1 MNDFTNRTALVTGGG
16 SGIGRAC
23 AFAFAR
29 AGARVIVADLNSA
42 SAIETAGMIGQESS
56 RRGAHGRPVTPLSF
70 NVSDEGAACA
80 ALDPLLEQE
89 DVHIL
94 VNSAGIG
101 STVAFLQTELS
112 LLDRMF
118 AVNFRGTFICSQLV
132 ARAMVRRGVAGSIVN
147 LGSASGARGNA
158 GRAAYGATKAA
169 VVNLTQ
175 VMAVELAAHGI
186 RVNAVAPGPIE
197 TPLVDASH
205 THEVRQGWLREL
217 PIARYGRVEEVASGV
232 LYLASEQA
240 AYVSGHVLHVDG
252 GFQAAGIM
260 MY

>member
-1 MNDFTNRTALVTGGG
+1 MSDFTNRTAIVTGGG

-23 AFAFAR
+23 ALALAQ
-29 AGARVIVADLNSA
+29 AGARVIVADVHSA
-42 SAIETAGMIGQESS
+42 SAIETARMIEQVSA
-56 RRGAHGRPVTPLSF
+56 RRGSHGRHAMAL
-70 NVSDEGAACA
+70 NLDVSDEKATYA
-80 ALDPLLEQE
+80 ALDPVLERE

-101 STVAFLQTELS
+101 STSAFLQTELS

-118 AVNFRGTFICSQLV
+118 AVNLRGTFLCSQRV
-132 ARAMVRRGVAGSIVN
+132 AQAMVRRGVAGSIVN

-205 THEVRQGWLREL
+205 TPEVRQGWLREL

-240 AYVSGHVLHVDG
+240 AYISGHVLHVDG
-252 GFQAAGIM
+252 GFQAAGVM
-260 MY
+260 TH